1 MDWKNK
7 MSEYM
12 TMVND
17 ALENYIGEHQTVN
30 AEVFEAMKYSLFA
43 GGKRLR
49 PIFSLAVCELLG
61 KEAKQ
66 VIPYA
71 CALEM
76 IHTYSLVHDDLP
88 AMDDDEIRRGKPT
101 NHIVYG
107 EGIAILAGDG
117 LLNKAY
123 EIMIDHTL
131 KLEKPILG
139 LKAMKSIADASGTNG
154 MIGGQTADLLNEG
167 KEVDEK
173 TLTYI
178 HHNKTGALIAAA
190 LKAGSYMADADD
202 NEAENWEKIGYTLG
216 LAFQIQDDLLD
227 IEGDASEM
235 GKPAGS
241 DERNKKMTYPAL
253 YGIEASRKKVDE
265 LTKEVQTF
273 LKVYGNE
280 SNFLSALTNALM
292 NRRS

>member
-1 MDWKNK
+1 MQWKNK
-7 MSEYM
+7 MNEYM
-12 TMVND
+12 LMVND
-17 ALENYIGEHQTVN
+17 ALETYIGEHQSVN
-30 AEVFEAMKYSLFA
+30 EEVFEAMKYSLFA

-49 PIFSLAVCELLG
+49 PVFSLAVCELLG
-61 KEAKQ
+61 KEPKQ
-66 VIPYA
+66 AIPYA

-88 AMDDDEIRRGKPT
+88 AMDNDEMRRGKPT
-101 NHIVYG
+101 NHIIYG

-131 KLEKPILG
+131 KLENPSFG

-167 KEVDEK
+167 KKVDER
-173 TLTYI
+173 TLAYI

-190 LKAGSYMADADD
+190 LKAGSYMAEVDD
-202 NEAENWEKIGYTLG
+202 DEAEGWERIGYALG

-227 IEGDASEM
+227 IEGNTSEM

-253 YGIEASRKKVDE
+253 YGIEASRERMDE
-265 LTKEVQTF
+265 LTKEVQMF
-273 LKVYGNE
+273 LKPYGE
-280 SNFLSALTNALM
+280 KSNFLVMLTSALM